1 MTGIQNSIFTV
12 QLHETS
18 EILLSAKLKTCT
30 KSKHCN
36 FDRKHGSVSC
46 QQRFF
51 FPLFLS
57 VAPFYAQLSQ
67 LSFLGQRCLMH
78 MMLNEATLPTCGAET
93 RTLLNLAQG
102 CRSMVR
108 GESLH
113 NLNLNIL
120 SVFKV
125 REPLQWLR
133 ENKKK
138 DHKEQFALSLSSVLP
153 TSLSFSDGASLTQTL
168 PSTQHGACRVM
179 RKTWE

>member
-12 QLHETS
+12 QLYETS
-18 EILLSAKLKTCT
+18 EILLSAKLKTRT
-30 KSKHCN
+30 KSKYCN
-36 FDRKHGSVSC
+36 FDRKHGSVSS

-102 CRSMVR
+102 CLSMVR

-138 DHKEQFALSLSSVLP
+138 IIKNSLHSLCPPSFLLLSHSQMVP
-153 TSLSFSDGASLTQTL
+153 ASRKHC
-168 PSTQHGACRVM
+168 PACNTGHVV
-179 RKTWE
+179 